1 MKDDFYWPDFE
12 RMLTELF
19 SPENE
24 SADEQQAQLLRF
36 AEKVAELSSMW
47 EERLSAEVNENNNL
61 ILDLEH
67 IVAVGSDRITM
78 KELPEELRD
87 LSQEEYL
94 EKLGDIVKQRRGQK
108 DLAAIYRTFSQR
120 CGNIVNFIS
129 GMANR
134 KYEIRYKNPKFA
146 NQPNNQGVPSKTIP
160 VERESDIP
168 GATTVNTHV
177 PIKRDT
183 NPKNSSAGYASRN
196 YPH

>member
-36 AEKVAELSSMW
+36 AEKVVELSSMW
-47 EERLSAEVNENNNL
+47 EERLSTEVNENNNL

-78 KELPEELRD
+78 EELPEELRD
-87 LSQEEYL
+87 LSQDEYL
-94 EKLGDIVKQRRGQK
+94 EKLRDIVKKRRGQK

-146 NQPNNQGVPSKTIP
+146 NQPNQGVPSKLIP
-160 VERESDIP
+160 VERESDVP
-168 GATTVNTHV
+168 GITTMNTHAV
-177 PIKRDT
+177 PNRD
-183 NPKNSSAGYASRN
+183 NNQRNSSAGYASRN